1 MTISWFSNLI
11 RAEIHSTLIPRR
23 RLLLISLVVHL
34 LHTTFSEQHALGV
47 EGVLAAVDF
56 VFRDGKADA
65 VLILCRHPLRL
76 LVAELLSEAEEILLF
91 ASLTRRILLT
101 HLSELKLI

>member
-11 RAEIHSTLIPRR
+11 RAEIHSTLVSR
-23 RLLLISLVVHL
+23 RLSLVHL
-34 LHTTFSEQHALGV
+34 LHTSFSKQHALGV

-56 VFRDGKADA
+56 VFRDSKADA

-76 LVAELLSEAEEILLF
+76 LVAELFSEIEEILLF

-101 HLSELKLI
+101 HLSVLKLI